1 MVFVHTMLKDI
12 QLKSG
17 FKFSLVLFFLLLFKV
32 SDAQFYNGL
41 QMTFG
46 KNRIQYNTFYW
57 QYYRFDRYD
66 VYFYSNGRELAQKLS
81 QIVNDEIFN
90 IENTLGYT
98 INRRMLLVVYNRLSH
113 FRQSNIGLVTGDDQY
128 NTGGVTQIIDNKV
141 FIYFEGDQE
150 KFRTQIRAAVSRIL
164 LTEMLYGGN
173 MRERLSSSTLLN
185 LPEWYYEGLISY
197 LAEGWSPELEERMRD
212 AMQHDRF
219 KHIGHL
225 YGQDAI
231 DAGHS
236 IWYYISKVY
245 GEHVIIDIIYLS
257 KIYKNAESGFL
268 AVLGLSMKEIQPDW
282 KYYYTSRLIG
292 ENHPENVP
300 EGKTLVKRPKKNMK
314 YSQIRFSPDGKYVAY
329 ATNQMGKYKI
339 WFQDLETGEKWRIL
353 RREHKLEQIT
363 DYSYPIIQWHPKGEI
378 LAFMIE
384 EEGGIYLYFYNIK
397 TGEMNTRPM
406 LYFEKILDFDYSDT
420 GLDLVLSAYTKAQS
434 DIFLFNIVAGTNVQ
448 ITNDE
453 ADDFNPR
460 FIDKSNR
467 IIFSSRRKQALAQ
480 SDSTQKNTDVFI
492 LNLKANPYTLTKLT
506 DTPKTSEYD
515 ADEWAKNSYL
525 FRSNDN
531 GVYNLYQSAFDS
543 TISYIDTTTHYRY
556 FTNVKVISNYRNN
569 LSGFTALGN
578 KKLLAEVYLQKNK
591 QYVYLKDM
599 GSEPFQSYTLA
610 NTPMRESYLQE
621 KLKMD
626 TISDRDLWLSH
637 ELLKTLRSD
646 TMTQEERAIDID
658 NYTFSNEVL
667 SDVAD
672 SLANEKLSQRTDT
685 FPDQRNYFTSFY
697 TNYLVNQVD
706 FGFLSAS
713 YQAYTG
719 GAYYFNPGFNALFKI
734 GANDLF
740 EDYKLTGGVRFA
752 SDFDSNEYLFS
763 VEDLKSRLDKQY
775 IFHRQVM
782 KSAGEYNI
790 TKIRSHELMYLVRYP
805 FSQVSSVRAT
815 LSLRNDYNTILTFDQ
830 ASLKEPDTYKSFAG
844 IKLEY
849 NFDNSISRGINIYEG
864 MRTKAWFEFYKQLDG
879 KHTDLFVI
887 GGDIRHYQK
896 IHRTLILANRLAF
909 SKSFGSSRLLYYMG
923 STDNW
928 INFSTTTPT
937 FIDTS
942 EIRINNKI
950 NWVYQA
956 VATNMRGFSQNI
968 RNGDAFFVLNSELR
982 WPIVRYFANHP
993 LNNDFFNNFQVVGF
1007 VDIGTAWTGWTP
1019 WDKENAYNT
1028 QIVNTPPVTVIVDK
1042 RRSPVVGGFGYG
1054 IRSRLFGYF
1063 VRLDWAYG
1071 VENNIILPR
1080 VFYLSL
1086 SLDF

>member
-1 MVFVHTMLKDI
+1 MTI
-12 QLKSG
+12 QKKYNLTIKWLAVVA
-17 FKFSLVLFFLLLFKV
+17 FLFTFY
-32 SDAQFYNGL
+32 SANAQFYNGL

-57 QYYRFDRYD
+57 QYYRFERYD

-81 QIVNDEIFN
+81 QIVNDEIFD

-98 INRRMLLVVYNRLSH
+98 INRRMLFIVYNRMSH
-113 FRQSNIGLVTGDDQY
+113 FRQSNIGLITGDDQY

-141 FIYFEGDQE
+141 FVYFEGDQE
-150 KFRTQIRAAVSRIL
+150 KFRTQIRAAISRIL

-185 LPEWYYEGLISY
+185 LPEWYFEGLISY
-197 LAEGWSPELEERMRD
+197 LAKPWSAEFENRMRD
-212 AMQHDRF
+212 AMLNDRF
-219 KHIGHL
+219 KRIGHL

-245 GEHVIIDIIYLS
+245 GEHVIIDIVYLS

-268 AVLGLSMKEIQPDW
+268 AVLGLSLKEINPEW
-282 KYYYTSRLIG
+282 KDFYTKRLLN
-292 ENHPENVP
+292 EMDTQDKPM
-300 EGKTLVKRPKKNMK
+300 GKPLVKKPRKNTT
-314 YSQIRFSPDGKYVAY
+314 YSQIRFSPDGKFVAY
-329 ATNQMGKYKI
+329 STNQMGKYKI
-339 WFQDLETGEKWRIL
+339 WLQDLQTGEKWKII

-384 EEGGIYLYFYNIK
+384 EEGSIYLYLYNMK
-397 TGEMNTRPM
+397 TGEMNKRLM
-406 LYFEKILDFDYSDT
+406 LYFEKILDFDYSDN
-420 GLDLVLSAYTKAQS
+420 GLDLVLSAYIKSQS
-434 DIFLFNIVAGTNVQ
+434 DIFLFNIVAGTNTQ

-460 FIDKSNR
+460 FIDKSSR
-467 IIFSSRRKQALAQ
+467 VMFSSRRKGIDLL
-480 SDSTQKNTDVFI
+480 SDSTQENTDLFI
-492 LNLKANPYTLTKLT
+492 VNLKTKPYTLTQLT
-506 DTPKTSEYD
+506 NTPNTQEFD
-515 ADEWAKNSYL
+515 AEEWASNSYL
-525 FRSNDN
+525 YRANEN
-531 GVYNLYQSAFDS
+531 GVFNLHQTAFDS
-543 TISYIDTTTHYRY
+543 AIAYIDTSTHYRY
-556 FTNVKVISNYRNN
+556 FTNVKPLSNYRNHI
-569 LSGFTALGN
+569 SGFTALGTR
-578 KKLLAEVYLQKNK
+578 KLMAENYLQKNR
-591 QYVYLKDM
+591 QFVYVRNVDSL
-599 GSEPFQSYTLA
+599 PFQTYSLK
-610 NTPMRESYLQE
+610 NTPMRNLYVQE
-621 KLKMD
+621 KLRND
-626 TISDRDLWLSH
+626 TITNKKLWLSH

-646 TMTQEERAIDID
+646 TMTQEERAIDVD
-658 NYTFSNEVL
+658 NYTFGEDILSN
-667 SDVAD
+667 VAD
-672 SLANEKLSQRTDT
+672 SLAQEHLKQKTDT

-763 VEDLKSRLDKQY
+763 VEDLKTRLDKQY

-782 KSAGEYNI
+782 KSAGEEYI
-790 TKIRSHELMYLVRYP
+790 SKIRSHEFMYLVRYP
-805 FSQVSSVRAT
+805 FTQVSSVRAT
-815 LSLRNDYNTILTFDQ
+815 ISVRNDYTTILTFDQ
-830 ASLKEPDTYKSFAG
+830 ASLKEPDSYKSFAG

-849 NFDNSISRGINIYEG
+849 NFDNSINRGVNIFEG

-879 KHTDLFVI
+879 KHTDLFVV
-887 GGDIRHYQK
+887 GADFRHYQK
-896 IHRTLILANRLAF
+896 IHRSLIWANRFAF

-942 EIRINNKI
+942 EIRINKDI

-968 RNGDAFFVLNSELR
+968 RNGDAFAVWNTELR

-993 LNNDFFNNFQVVGF
+993 LNNDFFNNFQIVGF
-1007 VDIGTAWTGWTP
+1007 VDVGTAWTGWSP

-1042 RRSPVVGGFGYG
+1042 RRSPIVAGFGYG
-1054 IRSRLFGYF
+1054 LRSRLFGYF

-1071 VENNIILPR
+1071 VENNIVLPR